1 MWRGRLR
8 LPIKIAN
15 LDEEFYFTQVGQ
27 PHYIVGLAIRGHDH
41 SEMQQSYRRVIM
53 EELRLP
59 VRLKDLSEIFDV
71 DGQATTARKDRLP

>member
-1 MWRGRLR
+1 MQK
-8 LPIKIAN
+8 KIAN

-27 PHYIVGLAIRGHDH
+27 PYYIVDLAIRGHGY

-59 VRLKDLSEIFDV
+59 VSLNDLSEIFDV
-71 DGQATTARKDRLP
+71 EGQATTARKDRLP